1 MKATELRL
9 GNLVLYNN
17 EQTHI
22 INGYDIA
29 DLDIDPIEDSFT
41 PIPLTEEWLL
51 KFGFEKNDWK
61 EIGKL
66 FYYGWAK
73 DSFLI
78 ESTRDNTF
86 FCLDGKPETVIKYVH
101 QLQNLYFALT
111 GEELKI
117 NQ

>member
-51 KFGFEKNDWK
+51 KFGFKKFITTDIYPTYVKRSLQVND
-61 EIGKL
+61 GVVYL
-66 FYYGWAK
+66 SGYG
-73 DSFLI
+73 FL
-78 ESTRDNTF
+78 SN
-86 FCLDGKPETVIKYVH
+86 IKQVH